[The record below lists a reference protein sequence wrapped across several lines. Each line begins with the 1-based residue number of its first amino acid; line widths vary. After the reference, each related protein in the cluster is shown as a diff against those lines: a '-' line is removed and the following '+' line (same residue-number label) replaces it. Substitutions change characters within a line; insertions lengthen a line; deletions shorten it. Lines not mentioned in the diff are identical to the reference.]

1 MTFLLLLRSS
11 TRLLRASFLVIAV
24 AFGLTALCAP
34 SGNVHAQATAPPA
47 VTPAPRLTLTAEQ
60 EYIIREIVLKD
71 LNVQK
76 ENSAPETIGDVVP
89 DDVKLHPLPP
99 EVIQKVPQA
108 RSHSFFLKDDE
119 IILVSPS
126 DRRVANVIKKK
137 STD

>member
-1 MTFLLLLRSS
+1 MTFSPLRRS
-11 TRLLRASFLVIAV
+11 TRLLRASFLAIIA
-24 AFGLTALCAP
+24 ASGLTALCA
-34 SGNVHAQATAPPA
+34 SSYENVQAQGAAPPA
-47 VTPAPRLTLTAEQ
+47 VAPAPRLTLTAEQ

-71 LNVQK
+71 LNVPK
-76 ENSAPETIGDVVP
+76 ENSAPETVGDVVP

-99 EVIQKVPQA
+99 DVIQKVPQA